1 MSILSGSG
9 YWPHESSC
17 QMCGKLNIKHTPSEA
32 TDCLV
37 KLDENREEQAFFNKA
52 QKLFRQFTSDALK
65 VIDENSNDLLNHSK
79 VLAKYMEKLEDI
91 DKRLRVIESKVV
103 NKEIDDNLKELEK
116 NR

>member
-9 YWPHESSC
+9 YWPHETSC
-17 QMCGKLNIKHTPSEA
+17 TMCGKLNINHTPSEA

-37 KLDENREEQAFFNKA
+37 KLDNLKYEQDLFNKSQGVFKRLA
-52 QKLFRQFTSDALK
+52 GAALK
-65 VIDENSNDLLNHSK
+65 IIDENSQDLLNHSK

-91 DKRLRVIESKVV
+91 DKRLRVIESKVQ